1 MSSALERL
9 RAEHRPAQ
17 GAMRALL
24 LGESPP
30 PGNGFFYLARST
42 IFTCTRRVLVEQ
54 WDFPQGANAFLD
66 AFAAAGFFLDDFSSR
81 RGDQPASR
89 HEDADV
95 RESVARIA
103 EAIGSERPRVVVG
116 VLQRIERLV
125 GEAVE
130 QSQRPETPWICLP
143 FPNWRSDSTRKAYEA
158 ALRRVIEDYDLASNA
173 AGPSQRDL
181 AATAHS
187 ASHFLG
193 GCVILDAQTS
203 LPDESV
209 WRTGPW
215 SRPLAGTQTYR
226 SPTQT

>member
-1 MSSALERL
+1 MTRAVASGELEQL
-9 RAEHRPAQ
+9 RAEYRPA
-17 GAMRALL
+17 RIRLLL

-54 WDFPQGANAFLD
+54 CDFPHDANSFLD
-66 AFAAAGFFLDDFSSR
+66 AFAAAGFFLDDFSPR

-89 HEDADV
+89 PEDADV

-103 EAIGSERPRVVVG
+103 EAIGIERPCVVVG

-158 ALRRVIEDYDLASNA
+158 ALRRVIEDFDLTT
-173 AGPSQRDL
+173 
-181 AATAHS
+181 ATP
-187 ASHFLG
+187 LG
-193 GCVILDAQTS
+193 HRSETS
-203 LPDESV
+203 P
-209 WRTGPW
+209 R
-215 SRPLAGTQTYR
+215 RPTR
-226 SPTQT
+226 HRVS

>member
-1 MSSALERL
+1 MTVADSELEQL
-9 RAEHRPAQ
+9 RAAYRPEH
-17 GAMRALL
+17 GELKLLL

-54 WDFPQGANAFLD
+54 CDLPQDANAFLD
-66 AFAAAGFFLDDFSSR
+66 AFAAAGFFLDDFSPR

-89 HEDADV
+89 PEDADV

-103 EAIGSERPRVVVG
+103 EAIGRERPRVVVG

-158 ALRRVIEDYDLASNA
+158 ALRRVIEDFE
-173 AGPSQRDL
+173 L
-181 AATAHS
+181 AAATP
-187 ASHFLG
+187 LG
-193 GCVILDAQTS
+193 HRSETS
-203 LPDESV
+203 P
-209 WRTGPW
+209 R
-215 SRPLAGTQTYR
+215 RPTR
-226 SPTQT
+226 HRIS